1 MFEIPKET
9 HCWMVEE
16 LSHGKHAQTM
26 IFSRYIKFIDSLV
39 NNKRPT
45 IRSLFK
51 IVSKSVLS
59 VTGSNMRYIMMKTHV
74 PVIAGNTKPQAIK
87 TNRVYTVPDH
97 EEWRI
102 PLLRSLLELRNKQW
116 EVLFDEE
123 EGQLMP
129 NEIQMM
135 IEEVCIT

>member
-16 LSHGKHAQTM
+16 LSHGKHARTM

-87 TNRVYTVPDH
+87 TNRLYRVH
-97 EEWRI
+97 HQE
-102 PLLRSLLELRNKQW
+102 K
-116 EVLFDEE
+116 
-123 EGQLMP
+123 
-129 NEIQMM
+129 
-135 IEEVCIT
+135 